1 MAGSFALTT
10 AVDAAVV
17 DVLVQLFASGALE
30 IEQSA

>member
-10 AVDAAVV
+10 AVGAAVV
-17 DVLVQLFASGALE
+17 DVLVQLFVSRALE